1 MSLLDR
7 ISQELI
13 LHSETHLV
21 KPEWLYI
28 QRHQY
33 NILRAELERATGMTI
48 DDTTML
54 FGLNVVWVQHDAHPL
69 VRVC

>member
-28 QRHQY
+28 QRHLY
-33 NILRAELERATGMTI
+33 NGLLDELERASGIQGEPAT
-48 DDTTML
+48 L
-54 FGLNVVWVQHDAHPL
+54 FGLQVIWVQHDMHPL
-69 VRVC
+69 VRVR